1 MLSIQVLILTLLS
14 LMNAIFKCWVTDLG
28 FKHSFWDLKIWGF
41 GKFCNFVFCSCS
53 RISVQGIVLSLWVVS
68 SIPFLVSDV
77 ECCQLSLMLDAHF
90 CNAILTFRDSVVYF
104 EFKPSLSEVL
114 AHLNYSFA
122 STPLSLLNS
131 DLNLWRHEFLDSF
144 MFKIIWIL
152 FFWFLILL
160 YFFH

>member
-1 MLSIQVLILTLLS
+1 MLNTY
-14 LMNAIFKCWVTDLG
+14 
-28 FKHSFWDLKIWGF
+28 
-41 GKFCNFVFCSCS
+41 
-53 RISVQGIVLSLWVVS
+53 
-68 SIPFLVSDV
+68 
-77 ECCQLSLMLDAHF
+77 F
-90 CNAILTFRDSVVYF
+90 CNAILTFCGVVVYF

-122 STPLSLLNS
+122 STPLSLLNF
-131 DLNLWRHEFLDSF
+131 DLKLWRLEFLDSF